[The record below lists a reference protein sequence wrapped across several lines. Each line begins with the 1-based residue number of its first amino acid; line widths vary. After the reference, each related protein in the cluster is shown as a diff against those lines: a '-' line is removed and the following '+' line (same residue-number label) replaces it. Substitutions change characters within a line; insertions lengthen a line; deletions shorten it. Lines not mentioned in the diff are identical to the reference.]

1 LTNFTN
7 PDTRDKNAYE
17 RIWVQEAAIRSLTGS
32 DSQQWQRNANISRV
46 YFGLGYDFVSWQEAQ
61 GRAKIIDSFQITSAQ
76 LLRDR
81 TAYHMV
87 GHDFTLEVDHNPV
100 RIPDTNFFVWVPY
113 FHEVRCTPS
122 KTGGS
127 YMSMSLCIS
136 QPDSPTRG
144 RPDLQYLTTRQVY
157 NREWAL
163 QAPENNTPT

>member
-1 LTNFTN
+1 M
-7 PDTRDKNAYE
+7 RDKHAYE
-17 RIWVQEAAIRSLTGS
+17 RIWVQEAATQSLS
-32 DSQQWQRNANISRV
+32 DFDNQRWQSNTHISRV
-46 YFGLGYDFVSWQEAQ
+46 YFGLGYDFVSWQKAE
-61 GRAKIIDSFQITSAQ
+61 GKPKIINSFQITSAQ

-87 GHDFTLEVDHNPV
+87 GHDLTLEVDHNPV
-100 RIPDTNFFVWVPY
+100 RIPDTDFFIWVPY
-113 FHEVRCTPS
+113 FQEVRCTPS
-122 KTGGS
+122 KSGGS

-136 QPDSPTRG
+136 QPDRPTRG